1 MFSVLLKDVK
11 KIQRS
16 YPDKTYLRLIDI
28 TIYVDH
34 FISGAVVEGCH
45 TEALVLRREKEE
57 QRAERN
63 AHFTKV

>member
-1 MFSVLLKDVK
+1 MLK

-16 YPDKTYLRLIDI
+16 YPDKTYLRLIDL
-28 TIYVDH
+28 TLYVND
-34 FISGAVVEGCH
+34 FIISGGVVEGCL